1 MALTTTERSDIIKL
15 VVGMFNVA
23 PGSTYLSQFTVAY
36 EANGRSLSNLAKD
49 LAKTGAFLSINPVFQ
64 TGSEFATSFLTPLG
78 LQANTEAVAF
88 IVARFN
94 AGESKGQIALEALTA
109 LNASTAPAFA
119 NAKAILN
126 NKTAVAEN
134 YSVAQNGSATALAAL
149 QSVVATVTADA
160 ASVTA
165 AIAVNAGVAAAGQ
178 TFSLTVGVDTIVGT
192 AGNDTIT
199 GTFDP
204 ITSLSTLSGLDNI
217 DGGAGTDTLTITDAD
232 TGGGNIDFT
241 SVTIKNVEVL
251 SVKAVAN
258 LASATLDLT
267 TVAPGLTSATID
279 VAQGGPL
286 TVTAETTTALNLTND
301 GNVTVV
307 GGGGALVIKTD
318 GNVIVGDTSA
328 AAADANALTSVNVT
342 QVLASGSSAD
352 ITDNSGAA
360 GAIGSKLTSVSLSG
374 VGAASTLTGDGITTL
389 SLTKSDVAVTVTNT
403 KAHTLGLTVST
414 LAAGAEV
421 IDATATAVN
430 VTTTGTTATSK
441 GSTLII
447 GAGKA
452 TTITVDGAGDV
463 TLDATGA
470 DYAALTTFNYTGSGS
485 ATADLTAAALLTKV
499 VAGTATGDIDVTVDG
514 AVTTVTT
521 GSGDDTV
528 TIDGTTTTS
537 FKGALSLGGGSD
549 TVSVSGGGVITAAAV
564 IDAGDGVDNLS
575 LAIVGSVNVG
585 AFKNFENFDVAGI
598 SADFDQAVLNA
609 NNTVA
614 NFIGTAAVG
623 AAVTIQNMGAGVGF
637 IVKGDMESNA
647 TFGSVTTAEVVTLT
661 QATAGAMTITV
672 DVDGAEGVGAIETD
686 ASFIASNATALTVE
700 FDNQNV
706 DAVANLAEVN
716 LTGSK
721 ATTLAIV
728 SGGSEVSNKVDY
740 TGAAVSG
747 NDLLTS
753 VTIAGDQALEFNYT
767 TTGGSTLKLASVDA
781 SGQTDGG
788 LTFSLDDLTATGTVK
803 LGGGDDVISFDTA
816 IDTTAVT
823 SATVLTINGVQK
835 GAEEALGTQDGFD
848 VLVFAGATQ
857 AADITVAATIA
868 TAGFGVKDGLA
879 TFVGAGP
886 ANLAAAIVLLDATLS
901 DDEAVVFN
909 FAGTNYIYGA
919 GISAGGGTATDL
931 TDDFLVKLTGV
942 TDIAGLDAAGAG
954 NIYLF

>member
-1 MALTTTERSDIIKL
+1 
-15 VVGMFNVA
+15 
-23 PGSTYLSQFTVAY
+23 
-36 EANGRSLSNLAKD
+36 
-49 LAKTGAFLSINPVFQ
+49 
-64 TGSEFATSFLTPLG
+64 
-78 LQANTEAVAF
+78 
-88 IVARFN
+88 
-94 AGESKGQIALEALTA
+94 
-109 LNASTAPAFA
+109 
-119 NAKAILN
+119 
-126 NKTAVAEN
+126 
-134 YSVAQNGSATALAAL
+134 
-149 QSVVATVTADA
+149 
-160 ASVTA
+160 
-165 AIAVNAGVAAAGQ
+165 
-178 TFSLTVGVDTIVGT
+178 
-192 AGNDTIT
+192 
-199 GTFDP
+199 
-204 ITSLSTLSGLDNI
+204 
-217 DGGAGTDTLTITDAD
+217 
-232 TGGGNIDFT
+232 
-241 SVTIKNVEVL
+241 
-251 SVKAVAN
+251 
-258 LASATLDLT
+258 
-267 TVAPGLTSATID
+267 
-279 VAQGGPL
+279 
-286 TVTAETTTALNLTND
+286 
-301 GNVTVV
+301 
-307 GGGGALVIKTD
+307 
-318 GNVIVGDTSA
+318 
-328 AAADANALTSVNVT
+328 
-342 QVLASGSSAD
+342 
-352 ITDNSGAA
+352 
-360 GAIGSKLTSVSLSG
+360 
-374 VGAASTLTGDGITTL
+374 
-389 SLTKSDVAVTVTNT
+389 
-403 KAHTLGLTVST
+403 
-414 LAAGAEV
+414 
-421 IDATATAVN
+421 
-430 VTTTGTTATSK
+430 
-441 GSTLII
+441 
-447 GAGKA
+447 
-452 TTITVDGAGDV
+452 
-463 TLDATGA
+463 
-470 DYAALTTFNYTGSGS
+470 
-485 ATADLTAAALLTKV
+485 
-499 VAGTATGDIDVTVDG
+499 
-514 AVTTVTT
+514 
-521 GSGDDTV
+521 
-528 TIDGTTTTS
+528 
-537 FKGALSLGGGSD
+537 LGGGSD

-647 TFGSVTTAEVVTLT
+647 TFGTVTTTEVVTLT

-740 TGAAVSG
+740 TSAAVAT

-753 VTIAGDQALEFNYT
+753 VTITGDQALEFNYNN
-767 TTGGSTLKLASVDA
+767 GGGTLKLASVDA

-919 GISAGGGTATDL
+919 GASAGGGTAADL